1 MQHTISLVLIIVPW
15 KTRVYDEEAGVAE
28 QLTPRTRDL
37 EVRGPSLAR
46 RVISLDEELYTP
58 LFFFTQ
64 G

>member
-1 MQHTISLVLIIVPW
+1 M
-15 KTRVYDEEAGVAE
+15 AE
-28 QLTPRTRDL
+28 QLTPRTPDL

-46 RVISLDEELYTP
+46 RVISLDEELYTS